1 MGVDLMALIPLPIRC
16 LPGIKRDGTQ
26 LEGNF
31 YIDGRWVRFQRGLP
45 RKMGGYRRL
54 TDQATGIV
62 YTIDVHTSS
71 GVTRV
76 HMGSG
81 DKLEQIQINQNSLV
95 SDIFDRTPSSG
106 FATNANNLWQFT
118 GFYDSTS
125 SYVALVAHVGLN
137 LNDISNDTD
146 GEIFIGNIDDTT
158 ALATL
163 TGTDI
168 PTVSGGVVSIYP
180 YLFAYGSNGFLTWSA
195 PNDPTDFSTASGG
208 GGPNGARVT
217 SSKIVKG
224 LAIRGG
230 AGNSPSGMFWA
241 LDSVVRATFVGDP
254 QVFQFD
260 VLSDQTSI
268 LSSSSPIE
276 YDGIFYWCGIDRF
289 LMFNGVVRE
298 IPNQLNLNFFF
309 DNLNYAQQQK
319 VFAFKVPRFGE
330 IWWCFPYGNAT
341 ECTHAVVFNVRE
353 QTWYDTELPNGGR
366 SAGQFAQVYRY
377 PIMVGNQPANG
388 GGYKLWQHETGV
400 DEADGQYI
408 NAVQSYF
415 ETADIS
421 AVAPAEG
428 GQSSNKALRVGYV
441 EPDFVQ
447 TGEMK
452 MNITGRRNARAPN
465 VSGPDYFF
473 DPSTQLL
480 YPKEE
485 RRELRFR
492 FESNVAGGDYQM
504 GLPLAHI
511 EPGTG
516 TILGSR

>member
-1 MGVDLMALIPLPIRC
+1 MALVPLPIRC

-31 YIDGRWVRFQRGLP
+31 YIDGQWMRFQRGLP

-54 TDQATGIV
+54 TDQATGAV
-62 YTIDVHTSS
+62 HTMDVHTSA
-71 GVTRV
+71 GVTKI

-81 DKLEQIQINQNSLV
+81 DKLEQIQITQNNLV
-95 SDIFDRTPSSG
+95 TDIYNRTPESE
-106 FATNANNLWQFT
+106 FDTNVNNLWQFS

-125 SYVALVAHVGLN
+125 SYVALIAHVALN
-137 LNDISNDTD
+137 LNDISNDVA
-146 GEIFIGNIDDTT
+146 GKIFIGNIDNTD
-158 ALATL
+158 ALVLL
-163 TGTDI
+163 TGDDI
-168 PTVSGGVVSIYP
+168 PDVSGGVVSVFP

-195 PNDPTDFSTASGG
+195 PNNPNSFAVLDGG

-230 AGNSPSGMFWA
+230 GGNSPSALFWA
-241 LDSVVRATFVGDP
+241 LDSVVRATFVGGD
-254 QVFQFD
+254 QIFQFD
-260 VLSDQTSI
+260 TLSDQSSI

-298 IPNQLNLNFFF
+298 IPNQLNLNWFF

-330 IWWCFPYGNAT
+330 IWWCFPYGSAT
-341 ECTHAVVFNVRE
+341 ECTHAVVFNIRE
-353 QTWYDTELPNGGR
+353 QTWYDTILPNGGR

-377 PIMVGNQPANG
+377 PIMIGSQAADG

-400 DEADGQYI
+400 DEFDGQYT
-408 NAVQSYF
+408 NAVPSFF
-415 ETADIS
+415 ETADVS
-421 AVAPAEG
+421 AVAPPEG

-447 TGEMK
+447 TGAMK
-452 MNITGRRNARAPN
+452 MNISGRRNARAPM
-465 VSGPDYFF
+465 VTGPDYFF
-473 DPSTQLL
+473 DPDTQLL

-492 FESNVAGGDYQM
+492 FESNTAGGDYQM
-504 GLPLAHI
+504 GIPLAHI